1 MDTSIAPTRS
11 NLLKLKESLE
21 FATLGHDLLD
31 QKRTILVSE
40 LLRLVDQA
48 VNYQDR
54 MDAAMDKARKVLM
67 RTVLEQGRLKT
78 AQLSSA
84 VNIQSDFELS
94 ERKVMGVRLPQ
105 VQTSFS
111 GQGPFFSPEGTSI
124 LVENAI
130 EAFREALELMGHL
143 AELKVSIMR
152 LAREVKKTVRKVNS
166 LEKIVIPDQKQ
177 TLAYTS
183 DRIEE
188 AERENYILLKAVKKS
203 LSEKRGGQ

>member
-1 MDTSIAPTRS
+1 
-11 NLLKLKESLE
+11 
-21 FATLGHDLLD
+21 
-31 QKRTILVSE
+31 
-40 LLRLVDQA
+40 
-48 VNYQDR
+48 
-54 MDAAMDKARKVLM
+54 
-67 RTVLEQGRLKT
+67 VLEQGRLKT